1 MRDFDRIARR
11 LIAATN
17 QTLADRT
24 AILKR
29 LCPELV
35 DQMETDRG
43 PSGPLI
49 FWGRCRNFD
58 EHAGQVIVDQAI
70 LETIFHVANQRF
82 SAEHPHAGLQHTYGY
97 LLSVID
103 TPHGRKRDRWV
114 RTSLESAFGLP
125 PDVLGPSPTDG
136 TLLANATW
144 LAGSIAFQGH
154 VRLKWM
160 QRCLLKR
167 VAHSLPEMRF
177 DLLKKL
183 RYTETVLLP
192 ISRGSRSRVSLVTDL
207 VPMPCVDAGRSGENW
222 LLVYS
227 IDDDRNQHPQ
237 LVTLFTVTEEFVQA
251 IRERAATRRRSDL
264 RLRYNAH
271 VPGFPT
277 DEASGTVQ
285 LARR

>member
-35 DQMETDRG
+35 HQMETDRG

-103 TPHGRKRDRWV
+103 TPYGRKRDRWV

>member
-1 MRDFDRIARR
+1 MRDFDRIAKR
-11 LIAATN
+11 LIAARN
-17 QTLADRT
+17 QRLVDRI
-24 AILKR
+24 AILQR
-29 LCPELV
+29 FCPELV
-35 DQMETDRG
+35 RQMETDRG

-49 FWGRCRNFD
+49 FWGRCKNVD
-58 EHAGQVIVDQAI
+58 ELACRVIVEPTI
-70 LETIFHVANQRF
+70 LETLFRIAEQRF
-82 SAEHPHAGLQHTYGY
+82 SPEHPHAGLQHTYGY

-103 TPHGRKRDRWV
+103 TPYGRKRDRWV

-154 VRLKWM
+154 DRLKWM

-167 VAHSLPEMRF
+167 VARSLPDMRF

-192 ISRGSRSRVSLVTDL
+192 MSRGSRSRVSLVTDL
-207 VPMPCVDAGRSGENW
+207 VCTPCLDRGKSTENW

-237 LVTLFTVTEEFVQA
+237 LVTLFTVTEQFVQA

-271 VPGFPT
+271 VSGFPT
-277 DEASGTVQ
+277 EAAGTVQ
-285 LARR
+285 LVRH